1 MIHPKYIIYH
11 DLIGFK
17 VKIKLKSKKK
27 LLEFKDIGIIIDE
40 TKNLIIT
47 EKDNQ
52 IKKYIKKDHVFR
64 LMLDEEVLE
73 IDGSKLI
80 GTPENRLRSLK
91 KKRIV
96 GK

>member
-1 MIHPKYIIYH
+1 MIHSKYIIYH

-17 VKIKLKSKKK
+17 AKVRLKSKKK
-27 LLEFKDIGIIIDE
+27 SLEFRDIGIIIDE

-47 EKDNQ
+47 DKDNQ

-73 IDGSKLI
+73 IDGSKLV